1 MPNIICV
8 GRIKVFA
15 YFFQKVSVLSLLIQT
30 NYPPTA
36 EKENSMRALIQRVT
50 HAAVSVDGE
59 VKGSIQ
65 KGFLILLGV
74 KAGDTEEQARFLA
87 KKTAE
92 LRVFTDS
99 EDKMNLSLLD
109 IGGEALVVSQFTLYA
124 DCKKGRRP
132 AFVNAEKPP
141 VANELYEKFV
151 ELMRQNGVKEVQT
164 GVFGAHMM
172 IELENDGPVTI
183 MLDTDEIMPGRN

>member
-1 MPNIICV
+1 
-8 GRIKVFA
+8 
-15 YFFQKVSVLSLLIQT
+15 
-30 NYPPTA
+30 
-36 EKENSMRALIQRVT
+36 MRALLQRVK
-50 HAAVSVDGE
+50 HASVSVDGNT
-59 VKGSIQ
+59 VGSV
-65 KGFLILLGV
+65 GNGYLILLGV
-74 KAGDTEEQARFLA
+74 RLGDTEREAEFLA

-109 IGGEALVVSQFTLYA
+109 IGGGALVVSQFTLYA

-132 AFVNAEKPP
+132 AFVNAERPP
-141 VANELYEKFV
+141 LANELYEKYV
-151 ELMRQNGVKEVQT
+151 ELLKQNGVTKVET

-183 MLDTDEIMPGRN
+183 MLDTDEIMPGR